1 MLKKDRLMAQAAR
14 VILASGA
21 LNTAGSIVVTQQSRH
36 KQRLL
41 DLLDPLVKLQEA
53 KDLHIG
59 LRCYAPA
66 RWAYALRSID
76 SLSMLSEKLEP
87 L

>member
-1 MLKKDRLMAQAAR
+1 MAQAAR
-14 VILASGA
+14 AALASGA

-59 LRCYAPA
+59 LR
-66 RWAYALRSID
+66 
-76 SLSMLSEKLEP
+76 
-87 L
+87 

>member
-1 MLKKDRLMAQAAR
+1 MLRIGQLMAQAAR
-14 VILASGA
+14 SILASGA

-59 LRCYAPA
+59 LR
-66 RWAYALRSID
+66 
-76 SLSMLSEKLEP
+76 
-87 L
+87 